1 MNNVKFDRSE
11 VDVGNI
17 LAMEHV
23 NVTVPDQPLATLFY
37 VNLLGF
43 TRDPYMD
50 FGPTNVWI
58 NVGRQQFHL
67 PTAEAQVLR
76 GHIGVVVPDLKSLLM
91 RLQKMGR
98 RLKDTQ
104 FTFTER
110 KNHVDITCPW
120 GNHLRCFPPG
130 KFGKAQL
137 GIPYIEFQV
146 PADSAPGI
154 GRFYE
159 QVMGCRTHI
168 NKGKN
173 QCEVLIGQEQFIR
186 FKETRKP
193 ELSYDGHHIAVY
205 VSNFSGPHSYLR
217 DNNLITEESDQ
228 NQYRFQTIVD
238 PNNGKA
244 LFDIEHEVRS
254 LHHPMYER
262 HLVNRN
268 AEQGF
273 FNYQSGRDAFTPQK
287 VV

>member
-1 MNNVKFDRSE
+1 MTKVKFDRTE

-23 NVTVPDQPLATLFY
+23 NVTVPDQPIATFFY

-50 FGPTNVWI
+50 FGPSNVWV
-58 NVGRQQFHL
+58 NVGRQQFHM
-67 PTAEAQVLR
+67 PTAKAQVLR
-76 GHIGVVVPDLKSLLM
+76 GHIGVVVPDLKSLLV
-91 RLQKMGR
+91 RLEKMSR

-104 FTFTER
+104 FSFTER
-110 KNHVDITCPW
+110 KNYLDITCPW
-120 GNHLRCFPPG
+120 GNHLRCFRPG
-130 KFGKAQL
+130 TFGKVQL
-137 GIPYIEFQV
+137 GISYIEFHV
-146 PADSAPGI
+146 PADSASGI

-159 QVMGCRTHI
+159 QVMGCLTNI
-168 NKGKN
+168 NKEGN
-173 QCEVLIGQEQFIR
+173 QCEVFIGQEQFIR

-193 ELSYDGHHIAVY
+193 EPFYDGHHIAVY
-205 VSNFSGPHSYLR
+205 VSNFSGPHSYLK

-244 LFDIEHEVRS
+244 LFEVEHEVRS
-254 LHHPMYER
+254 LHHPMYQR
-262 HLVNRN
+262 PLVNRN

-273 FNYQSGRDAFTPQK
+273 FNYQDGRDAFTPHK

>member
-1 MNNVKFDRSE
+1 MNKVKFNRSE

-23 NVTVPDQPLATLFY
+23 NVTVPDQTLATLFY

-50 FGPTNVWI
+50 FGPANVWI

-76 GHIGVVVPDLKSLLM
+76 GHIGVVVPDLQSLLV

-98 RLKDTQ
+98 RLKDTL

-110 KNHVDITCPW
+110 KYYADITCPW

-146 PADSAPGI
+146 PADSVPGI

-159 QVMGCRTHI
+159 QVMGCPTQI
-168 NKGKN
+168 NKRKN
-173 QCEVLIGQEQFIR
+173 QCEVFIGQEQFIQ
-186 FKETRKP
+186 FKETQKP
-193 ELSYDGHHIAVY
+193 EPSYDGHHIAVY
-205 VSNFSGPHSYLR
+205 VSNFSGPHSFLR

-238 PNNGKA
+238 PDNGKP

-273 FNYQSGRDAFTPQK
+273 FNYQSGRDAFTPEK

>member
-1 MNNVKFDRSE
+1 MNKVKFNRSE

-23 NVTVPDQPLATLFY
+23 NVTVPDQTLATLFY

-50 FGPTNVWI
+50 FGPANAWI

-76 GHIGVVVPDLKSLLM
+76 GHIGVVVPDLQSLLV

-98 RLKDTQ
+98 RLKDTL

-110 KNHVDITCPW
+110 KYYVDITCPW

-146 PADSAPGI
+146 PADSVPGI

-159 QVMGCRTHI
+159 QVMGGPTQI
-168 NKGKN
+168 NKRKN
-173 QCEVLIGQEQFIR
+173 QCEVFIGQEQFIR

-193 ELSYDGHHIAVY
+193 EPSYDGHHIAVY
-205 VSNFSGPHSYLR
+205 VSNFSGPHSFLR

-238 PNNGKA
+238 PDNGIP

-273 FNYQSGRDAFTPQK
+273 FNYQSGRDAFTPEK